1 MRRLYLAVFLVAVA
15 FLLPLE
21 AEGAPPRIDV
31 IKVKGPIVPVVADY
45 IQRGIDH
52 ARDGAQALVI
62 ELDTPGGLASTTQ
75 VIVEAILNSPVPV
88 IVYVSPSGAW
98 AGSAGAFITLA
109 GHVAAMA
116 PGTFIGAAHPVTIGG
131 ADELPQPQEEKIV
144 NALASTIRSIAQ
156 ERQRNVE
163 AAEDMVRYSLAK
175 TDNEALELGLIDLR
189 AEDLR
194 HLLDQLEGR
203 QLSLS
208 GFRKATLQTQG
219 VQIDHMPMSF
229 MERFLHTISEPNVA
243 YILLALALLGIAVEF
258 SNPGAILPGVV
269 GGIALFLSLYSLG
282 ILGASWAG
290 VLLMFLAFAMLVAET
305 FVPSHGLLAAGGVA
319 SMLMGSFLLFTG
331 TAFVINRWL
340 VGGMALGLG
349 AFFFFAISAV
359 VRTHRRPQ
367 QTGREGMV
375 GVTAVAKTPLNP
387 QGTVLAHGELWE
399 AVSLEGPIQEREE
412 VLIQRLE
419 GLKLSVIRKEEI
431 GGKHG

>member
-1 MRRLYLAVFLVAVA
+1 MRRLYLAVFLVSVA
-15 FLLPLE
+15 FLLPLG

-62 ELDTPGGLASTTQ
+62 ELDTPGGLTSTTQ
-75 VIVEAILNSPVPV
+75 TIIEAILNSPVPV

-109 GHVAAMA
+109 GHVSAMA

-131 ADELPQPQEEKIV
+131 APELPQPQEEKIV

-203 QLSLS
+203 QVSLS
-208 GFRKATLQTQG
+208 GFKKATLQTQG

-319 SMLMGSFLLFTG
+319 SMLIGSFLLFSG

-359 VRTHRRPQ
+359 VRTHRQPQ

-375 GVTAVAKTPLNP
+375 GMTAVAKTPLNP
-387 QGTVLAHGELWE
+387 QGTVVAHGELWE
-399 AVSLEGPIQEREE
+399 AVSLEGSIQEREE
-412 VLIQRLE
+412 VIIQRLE
-419 GLKLSVIRKEEI
+419 GLKLWVIRK
-431 GGKHG
+431 KK

>member
-21 AEGAPPRIDV
+21 AEGAPPRVDV

-62 ELDTPGGLASTTQ
+62 ELDTPGGLTSTTQ
-75 VIVEAILNSPVPV
+75 TIIEAILNSPVPV

-109 GHVAAMA
+109 GHVSAMA

-131 ADELPQPQEEKIV
+131 APELPQPQEEKIV

-163 AAEDMVRYSLAK
+163 AAEDMVRYSTAK
-175 TDNEALELGLIDLR
+175 TDQEALELGLIDLR

-203 QLSLS
+203 QVSLS

-319 SMLMGSFLLFTG
+319 SMLIGSFLLFSG
-331 TAFVINRWL
+331 TAFAINRWL

-359 VRTHRRPQ
+359 VRTHRQPQ
-367 QTGREGMV
+367 QTGREGMA
-375 GVTAVAKTPLNP
+375 GITAVARTPLNP
-387 QGTVLAHGELWE
+387 RGTVLAHGELWE

>member
-21 AEGAPPRIDV
+21 AEGAPPRVDV

-62 ELDTPGGLASTTQ
+62 ELDTPGGLTSTTQ

-109 GHVAAMA
+109 GHVSAMA

-131 ADELPQPQEEKIV
+131 AGELPQPQEEKIV

-189 AEDLR
+189 AENLSE
-194 HLLDQLEGR
+194 LLDRLEGR
-203 QLSLS
+203 QITN
-208 GFRKATLQTQG
+208 GGYGTTTLHTG
-219 VQIDHMPMSF
+219 GAEVNRIPMSF
-229 MERFLHTISEPNVA
+229 VERFL
-243 YILLALALLGIAVEF
+243 
-258 SNPGAILPGVV
+258 
-269 GGIALFLSLYSLG
+269 
-282 ILGASWAG
+282 
-290 VLLMFLAFAMLVAET
+290 
-305 FVPSHGLLAAGGVA
+305 
-319 SMLMGSFLLFTG
+319 
-331 TAFVINRWL
+331 
-340 VGGMALGLG
+340 
-349 AFFFFAISAV
+349 
-359 VRTHRRPQ
+359 
-367 QTGREGMV
+367 
-375 GVTAVAKTPLNP
+375 
-387 QGTVLAHGELWE
+387 
-399 AVSLEGPIQEREE
+399 
-412 VLIQRLE
+412 
-419 GLKLSVIRKEEI
+419 
-431 GGKHG
+431 